1 MPFAPAVVERTMKV
15 QEVLM
20 QAISGQLT
28 WLQAEDILGW
38 QPRTLR
44 RWRLRYRQRGY
55 DGLWDRRRQQPS
67 PRCAPVAE
75 VARICASIGSS
86 MPASMRPTSMSSPS
100 ATMGSRSAT
109 RSSNGSCRPPAC
121 SRSAARGA
129 ATAAAASRAP
139 AWRAAAHRWQPSCL
153 ARPAAHGAPDVDPD
167 HR

>member
-44 RWRLRYRQRGY
+44 RWRLRYQQRGY

-67 PRCAPVAE
+67 PRCAPGAE
-75 VARICASIGSS
+75 VAA
-86 MPASMRPTSMSSPS
+86 
-100 ATMGSRSAT
+100 
-109 RSSNGSCRPPAC
+109 
-121 SRSAARGA
+121 
-129 ATAAAASRAP
+129 
-139 AWRAAAHRWQPSCL
+139 
-153 ARPAAHGAPDVDPD
+153 
-167 HR
+167 